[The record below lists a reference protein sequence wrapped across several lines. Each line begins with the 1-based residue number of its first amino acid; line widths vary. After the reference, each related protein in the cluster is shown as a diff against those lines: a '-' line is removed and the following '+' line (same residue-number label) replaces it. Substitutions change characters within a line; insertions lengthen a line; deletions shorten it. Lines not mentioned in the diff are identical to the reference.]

1 MKFQLAGGAARRLK
15 TPLYFCACGEI
26 GPHIPPDQ
34 GQAGRNYET
43 FFQFADDGGIVVGA
57 QKTNRERQPLPVRN
71 SSHHIEQVIGVT
83 GGRRQ
88 RFLVSN
94 LKIFVESLKINSITE
109 RCDAIGG

>member
-1 MKFQLAGGAARRLK
+1 MKFQLADGAAQRLK

-57 QKTNRERQPLPVRN
+57 QKTNRE
-71 SSHHIEQVIGVT
+71 
-83 GGRRQ
+83 
-88 RFLVSN
+88 
-94 LKIFVESLKINSITE
+94 
-109 RCDAIGG
+109 